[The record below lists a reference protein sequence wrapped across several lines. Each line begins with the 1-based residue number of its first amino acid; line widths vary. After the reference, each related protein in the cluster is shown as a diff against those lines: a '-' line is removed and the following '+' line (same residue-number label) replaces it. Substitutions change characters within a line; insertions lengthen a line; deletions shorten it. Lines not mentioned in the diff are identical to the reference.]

1 MNLNNKNN
9 KTMKQFSKLFGI
21 ALLSV
26 AMILSSCGASNTVKG
41 AGIGTGAGAA
51 LGAGVGAIFGGSKGA
66 AWGAGIGAAVGG
78 TSGAIIG
85 KKMDKQA
92 AELEKIE
99 GAQVEKIND
108 GEAIKV
114 TFESG
119 ILYAT
124 NSSTLNTASRESL
137 NKFATSLLENPDTD
151 VKIYGHT
158 DNTGNDAINNP
169 LSEKR
174 AESVYNY
181 LVSRGVAGNRM
192 VSEGFGSTD
201 PIADNSTVAGR
212 AQNRRV
218 EIYILPNAKMI
229 EDAQRDAQ

>member
-1 MNLNNKNN
+1 
-9 KTMKQFSKLFGI
+9 MKQISKLFGI

-41 AGIGTGAGAA
+41 TGIGAGAGAA
-51 LGAGVGAIFGGSKGA
+51 LGAGIGAIIGGGKGA

-151 VKIYGHT
+151 IKIFGHT
-158 DNTGNDAINNP
+158 DSTGSDAINNP

-181 LVSRGVAGNRM
+181 LVARGVAGKRM
-192 VSEGFGSTD
+192 ISQGFGSSD
-201 PIADNSTVAGR
+201 PIADNSSVSGR

-218 EIYILPNAKMI
+218 EIFILPNDKMI
-229 EDAQRDAQ
+229 QDAKQQAN